1 MTGRTIVE
9 RRSDLVPAGP
19 FIEWLEAELARSPK
33 GAVDPITVLADRL
46 GVDPRQVR
54 RWRKSLDGSSVPV
67 DEFPGASVENALHRA
82 GLRLEDLYPD
92 HAPEDVELE
101 PDIFCGSCVSVVTPI
116 KGQCPWC
123 TPEPGHPYACV
134 QCGHWKRDRKAMRCV
149 PCERRRR
156 AGVAA

>member
-1 MTGRTIVE
+1 MARVIIE
-9 RRSDLVPAGP
+9 RKSEPVPTGP
-19 FIEWLEAELARSPK
+19 FIEWLEAELARMPK
-33 GAVDPITVLADRL
+33 DALDPMAVLAGRL
-46 GVDPRQVR
+46 GVCTRQIR
-54 RWRKSLDGSSVPV
+54 RWRNSTDGNGVPV
-67 DEFPGASVENALHRA
+67 EEFASAPVENALHRA

-92 HAPEDVELE
+92 HAPEDVDLE
-101 PDIFCGSCVSVVTPI
+101 PDIFCGSCMSVVTPI